1 MKNARIYSLCRLA
14 LLCALAIALSALEGV
29 FTSALP
35 PFAKAGL
42 SNVAVML
49 AAAFLGLPSA
59 VAITLFKAC
68 FALLTRGVVAS
79 VLSLSGGLVSAF
91 LLWALFRYARTLG
104 VFGISIAGAVTHSA
118 VQLLVS
124 IALYGRAVLFYAPIM
139 LLLALPSG
147 VITAAV
153 LSAGERL
160 FMHYLPQK
168 RKDKDS

>member
-1 MKNARIYSLCRLA
+1 MKKARIYFLCRLA
-14 LLCALAIALSALEGV
+14 LLSALAIALSALEGV
-29 FTSALP
+29 FTPVLP
-35 PFAKAGL
+35 PFVKAGL
-42 SNVAVML
+42 ANVAVML

-59 VAITLFKAC
+59 VAVTLFKAC

-79 VLSLSGGLVSAF
+79 VLSLSGGLASAC
-91 LLWALFRYARTLG
+91 LLWALFKYARTLG
-104 VFGISIAGAVTHSA
+104 VFGISVLGAVTHSA
-118 VQLLVS
+118 LQLTVS
-124 IALYGRAVLFYAPIM
+124 TLLYGRAVWFYAPIM

-153 LSAGERL
+153 LRAGERL